1 MKGKKDVRDAGESL
15 MMLSLRKRLEL
26 AVVVAAAALNAGD
39 GAAIVSLFFLLVSG
53 LYCICDV
60 ML

>member
-15 MMLSLRKRLEL
+15 MMLSLSKRLEL

-39 GAAIVSLFFLLVSG
+39 GAAIVWCRDYIVFL
-53 LYCICDV
+53 
-60 ML
+60 